1 MKNIN
6 LKNIFVVLLLQCSI
20 FSVYAQWKSLPIRS
34 QVEFYAGAAG
44 GEGEQWFHGFS
55 RCLTQPDY
63 VYAAQDVCGAW
74 RSTDGGTSWKKC
86 RDKGLYLAYS
96 QSIEVDPI
104 DPNRVFIVVDQS
116 SVWMGSVL
124 LYEGVYQSIDGGQ
137 SWNIVLN
144 TTETSVR
151 KMRHLIAFSL
161 PSMVTPNTSPT
172 RWFTADNQS
181 LWRSDASGNAGTW
194 TKVANIPTTAVV
206 TDVVTHPTSIDT
218 VYVATESGLYRS
230 TNGGSNL
237 AEIAQFT
244 GKKVTAVLLNKALPN
259 EIYVTVS
266 ADGVYYSADNGAS
279 FTKKTIT
286 IGGIDVSSSIYRA
299 VMNPGFP
306 EQIYLIGAESSN
318 KTWVTNDGMLNWQ
331 LLPSSTTFP
340 GLGRE
345 IGWRRY
351 FDGPYAAI
359 CPNSVDKTSAI
370 GMARAT
376 FHKITN
382 SGAAVAES
390 ATGFTGNASMQTDR
404 SIAFHPNNASVFGIF
419 CYDVGPRI
427 THSAGDWF
435 TTSDPIIYSW
445 RTKGIIKWSGSYSA
459 AFQPVNGSGIVLAS
473 IGHYTSGGQ
482 SQIMRSTDNGLS
494 WGESPVTVVNGDV
507 TAQLQPY
514 HFVGF
519 DPETPT
525 IAYAGSLK
533 SVDAGLTF
541 SSLTFPATYATP
553 SLSYAPVP
561 SVCGISKDPIT
572 GKSSVFAIDGNRR
585 YILRSDD
592 KGANWFL
599 FADLTAL
606 GGSAKYLDSSPTFAA
621 HPTNPNVIFALDAQR
636 DLMKVTYISTTKPA
650 TKVSLNSFAAL
661 PSWIP
666 AGVKT
671 FNQVRRIGI
680 DPVDPNV
687 MYVSML
693 ASGIPSVLRT
703 LDGGVTWAS
712 ISDDL
717 NYQGGCL
724 VVNPHTRQ
732 VYKGSMSGT
741 SIYPAPPLSGIEAI
755 NNNFNSTL
763 KIHSTA
769 QTLYILTDTKSANF
783 RINDLA
789 TKVVIE
795 FQGNSVD
802 ISHLEAGIY
811 ILRSDKY
818 PSVKFIKTNR

>member
-1 MKNIN
+1 MKKAIL
-6 LKNIFVVLLLQCSI
+6 LKIFLIII
-20 FSVYAQWKSLPIRS
+20 FFQSAENALFAQWTSLAIRS
-34 QVEFYAGAAG
+34 QEEFNAGKAG

-55 RCLTQPDY
+55 RCLTQPNY

-74 RSTDGGTSWKKC
+74 RSTDGGTTWKKC

-104 DPNRVFIVVDQS
+104 NPDKVFIVVDQS
-116 SVWMGSVL
+116 SVWMGNVL
-124 LYEGVYQSIDGGQ
+124 LYEGVYQSTDGGQ
-137 SWNIVLN
+137 TWNIVLN

-151 KMRHLIAFSL
+151 KMRHLIAYSQ
-161 PSMVTPNTSPT
+161 PSMATPNTSPT

-181 LWRSDASGNAGTW
+181 LWRSDASGNTGTW

-206 TDVVTHPTSIDT
+206 TDVVTHPTSLDT
-218 VYVATESGLYRS
+218 VYVATETGLYRS
-230 TNGGSNL
+230 TNGGANL
-237 AEIAQFT
+237 AEIAQFS
-244 GKKVTAVLLNKALPN
+244 GKKVTAVLMNKALPN
-259 EIYVTVS
+259 KIYVTVS

-286 IGGIDVSSSIYRA
+286 IGGVDVSSNIYRA

-306 EQIYLIGAESSN
+306 EQIYLIGAESSS
-318 KTWVTNDGMLNWQ
+318 KTWITNDGMLNWQ

-345 IGWRRY
+345 TGWRRY
-351 FDGPYAAI
+351 FDGVYAAI
-359 CPNSVDKTSAI
+359 CPNALDKTSAI

-404 SIAFHPNNASVFGIF
+404 SIAFHPYNASVFGVF

-427 THSAGDWF
+427 THTAGDWF
-435 TTSDPIIYSW
+435 TTSDPIILSW
-445 RTKGIIKWSGSYSA
+445 RNNGSIKWSGSYSA
-459 AFQPVNGSGIVLAS
+459 AFQPVQGSQIVLAS

-494 WGESPVTVVNGDV
+494 WGESPVTVVNGNV

-541 SSLTFPATYATP
+541 SALTFPATYDTP
-553 SLSYAPVP
+553 SLTYAPVP
-561 SVCGISKDPIT
+561 SVCGISQNPTT
-572 GKSSVFAIDGNRR
+572 GKSSVFAVDGNRR

-592 KGANWFL
+592 KGTNWFL

-606 GGSAKYLDSSPTFAA
+606 GGSAKFLDSSPTFAA

-636 DLMKVTYISTTKPA
+636 DLMKVTYISTTNPA
-650 TKVSLNSFAAL
+650 TKVSLNVFAAL
-661 PSWIP
+661 PNWMP

-671 FNQVRRIGI
+671 FNQVRKIGI

-693 ASGIPSVLRT
+693 VSGIPSIYRT
-703 LDGGVTWAS
+703 LNGGQTWAS

-717 NYQGGCL
+717 NYQGGCV

-741 SIYPAPPLSGIEAI
+741 SIYPAPPTNEVELIQENQVLRVYYNSNNQRLTVLGALPTNSFQIFDIMGRLVTRFTGTSTTISGLSKGVY
-755 NNNFNSTL
+755 L
-763 KIHSTA
+763 
-769 QTLYILTDTKSANF
+769 LTDEQHRA
-783 RINDLA
+783 
-789 TKVVIE
+789 
-795 FQGNSVD
+795 
-802 ISHLEAGIY
+802 
-811 ILRSDKY
+811 
-818 PSVKFIKTNR
+818 VKFGK